1 MDDPR
6 WEQIRRIRERRQRLA
21 AARATQA
28 AADWRTRQ
36 GEAWRQDAE
45 ARRQADA
52 RRLHGAAWREA
63 GPAGLAGRS
72 AADWRDGHDWAGA
85 LQRRVDDSR
94 RLALL
99 AHAEAAQ
106 AQVGARQAQAGARR
120 AAQAHDRAEQAIERA
135 RARAQAAAQQ
145 AEEQQI
151 EDLAPPRWWR
161 LAGPMR

>member
-6 WEQIRRIRERRQRLA
+6 WEQIRLIRERRQRLA

-45 ARRQADA
+45 TRQQADA
-52 RRLHGAAWREA
+52 RRQHGTAWREA
-63 GPAGLAGRS
+63 GPTGRS

-120 AAQAHDRAEQAIERA
+120 AAQAHDRAEQAIEHG

-161 LAGPMR
+161 LSGSMR